1 VHSKAKGLNLDKAQ
15 LVQEVVE
22 LQRQIGRILGQ
33 RAPSVWIDSGLTL
46 TQLRSL
52 FLIANKG
59 STNFRRLAEA
69 LRVTPSNVTGIV
81 DRLVEQ
87 GLVNRTQNPEDRR
100 EMTLQTTDEG
110 RALVSNL
117 REAEIKQMSQILSLL
132 TLRELSSLAEGL
144 SAFIKAANSYEG

>member
-1 VHSKAKGLNLDKAQ
+1 
-15 LVQEVVE
+15 
-22 LQRQIGRILGQ
+22 
-33 RAPSVWIDSGLTL
+33 
-46 TQLRSL
+46 
-52 FLIANKG
+52 
-59 STNFRRLAEA
+59 